1 MKKFNQFF
9 LFLVFLIMFA
19 GLTTSESSAQ
29 DYYYLNGY
37 QLSEHGSN
45 AVLECDG
52 IIIYRTLTVVEIN
65 GNNAGFWVTDGSNVL
80 ARYWNSNDSDALY
93 LQFQPGTYYV
103 YPNLGDGQTE
113 ATVQLVFQEF

>member
-37 QLSEHGSN
+37 QSSGYGTD
-45 AVLECDG
+45 AALECDG
-52 IIIYRTLTVVEIN
+52 IIIYRTLTVVDIN
-65 GNNAGFWVTDGSNVL
+65 GSNAGFWVTDGSNVL

-93 LQFQPGTYYV
+93 LQFEPGTYYV
-103 YPNLGDGQTE
+103 YPNLRDGQSE
-113 ATVQLVFQEF
+113 ATVQLVFQEY